1 MADESSGGEPAST
14 ESIIKQ
20 WRREQSQE
28 LKAFAEPA
36 VGRRLF
42 KSLSRIK
49 SGYDRLC
56 ETKGGPVEVQGF
68 ERVNFE
74 RSCDQ
79 YRVRLFQ
86 HLLTRWQTDAASG
99 IRHWPHMA
107 FACAQYAYRRKEF
120 GKDKGNLSPA
130 QVRKMLLDIERS
142 ANTFATAICRL
153 QEASHQLSDGSSQ
166 AIPHLQWLDQ
176 FISQAA
182 AGYVAP
188 NVNEDGLHMLAVF
201 DGKMNFLKRVCEV
214 QAAATEALNRFDPKL
229 IKRPPGAVLNRALR
243 TLVGMAKPI
252 WKSLTGRKPSINK
265 VHTKDGDG
273 TPDFV
278 NFVQELARIGGG
290 PVPTFKQ
297 IVIAFRPRRTPK

>member
-1 MADESSGGEPAST
+1 VRDAIASK
-14 ESIIKQ
+14 E
-20 WRREQSQE
+20 WRRELSE
-28 LKAFAEPA
+28 GLKAFAKPA
-36 VGRRLF
+36 VGRRF
-42 KSLSRIK
+42 PKSLSSIK
-49 SGYDRLC
+49 SQYDRLC
-56 ETKGGPVEVQGF
+56 ETQGGPAEVEGF
-68 ERVNFE
+68 ERVNLE
-74 RSCDQ
+74 WSCKQ

-86 HLLTRWQTDAASG
+86 HLITRWQTDPASG

-107 FACAQYAYRRKEF
+107 FACGQYAYRQKEF
-120 GKDKGNLSPA
+120 GNGKGNLSLV
-130 QVRKMLLDIERS
+130 QVRNMLSDIERS
-142 ANTFATAICRL
+142 ANKLAVAICRL
-153 QEASHQLSDGSSQ
+153 QKESDQISDESSH

-188 NVNEDGLHMLAVF
+188 NVNEDGLHLLIVF

-252 WKSLTGRKPSINK
+252 WRSLTGRKPSINK

-278 NFVQELARIGGG
+278 IFVQELARIGGG
-290 PVPTFKQ
+290 PVPSFKQ
-297 IVIAFRPRRTPK
+297 VVSAFRRPRTPT